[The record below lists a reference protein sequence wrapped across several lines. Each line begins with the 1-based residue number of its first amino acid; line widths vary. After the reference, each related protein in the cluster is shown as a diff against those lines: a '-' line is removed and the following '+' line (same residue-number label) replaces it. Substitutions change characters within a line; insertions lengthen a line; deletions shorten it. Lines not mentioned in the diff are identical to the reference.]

1 MDSNIRKNP
10 SRKECEKAIR
20 RILITEILE
29 NGKNKHF
36 RMATDFI
43 TYFEALYPASDSL
56 TKQVQR
62 AVKAMNMPKDEDG
75 FFIIDRTPEQMA
87 QDRELQ
93 SLFNRS
99 DAQIQSLE
107 DCEQVFVRL
116 DADYIDYL
124 IFQMEESDSLRDKY
138 VTIQKT
144 SNGMI
149 IYTKEKKKL
158 EQLLQRLMLP
168 EKSS

>member
-1 MDSNIRKNP
+1 MDDTIRKNP

-75 FFIIDRTPEQMA
+75 YFIIDRTPEQVK
-87 QDRELQ
+87 ELHTLLEHANAHVE
-93 SLFNRS
+93 SL
-99 DAQIQSLE
+99 D
-107 DCEQVFVRL
+107 DCEQLFLTL
-116 DADYIDYL
+116 DPDYSDYITYR
-124 IFQMEESDSLRDKY
+124 IAHSDTLRDKY

-144 SNGMI
+144 NNGLI
-149 IYTKEKKKL
+149 IYTRDKKKL
-158 EQLLQRLMLP
+158 EQVLQRLMLLG
-168 EKSS
+168 

>member
-43 TYFEALYPASDSL
+43 TYFEALYPSSDSL

-75 FFIIDRTPEQMA
+75 YFIIDRTPEQMA
-87 QDRELQ
+87 QDKELQ
-93 SLFNRS
+93 SLFNRAG
-99 DAQIQSLE
+99 AQLQSLE
-107 DCEQVFVRL
+107 DCEQIFIEL
-116 DADYIDYL
+116 EPDYVDYL
-124 IFQMEESDSLRDKY
+124 IFQMEESESLRDKY

-149 IYTKEKKKL
+149 IYTREKKKL

-168 EKSS
+168 S

>member
-1 MDSNIRKNP
+1 MSDVIRKNP

-43 TYFEALYPASDSL
+43 TYFEALYPSSESL

-75 FFIIDRTPEQMA
+75 FFIIDRTPEQVA
-87 QDRELQ
+87 HDKELHM
-93 SLFNRS
+93 LFENAN
-99 DAQIQSLE
+99 AQIKSL
-107 DCEQVFVRL
+107 DGCEQLFLSL
-116 DADYIDYL
+116 DPNYRDYVIY
-124 IFQMEESDSLRDKY
+124 QMTQSDTFRDKY
-138 VTIQKT
+138 VTIQQT
-144 SNGMI
+144 NNGLI
-149 IYTKEKKKL
+149 IYTTDKKKL
-158 EQLLQRLMLP
+158 EQVLQRLMLP
-168 EKSS
+168 G

>member
-1 MDSNIRKNP
+1 MSDMIRKNP

-43 TYFEALYPASDSL
+43 TYFEALYPSSESL

-75 FFIIDRTPEQMA
+75 FFIIDRTPEQVA
-87 QDRELQ
+87 QDKELHM
-93 SLFNRS
+93 LFENAN
-99 DAQIQSLE
+99 AQIKSL
-107 DCEQVFVRL
+107 DGCEQLFLSL
-116 DADYIDYL
+116 DPNYRDYVIY
-124 IFQMEESDSLRDKY
+124 QMTQSDTFRDKY
-138 VTIQKT
+138 VTIQQT
-144 SNGMI
+144 NNGLI
-149 IYTKEKKKL
+149 IYTTDKKKL
-158 EQLLQRLMLP
+158 EQVLQRLMFP
-168 EKSS
+168 S

>member
-1 MDSNIRKNP
+1 MDNTIRKNP

-43 TYFEALYPASDSL
+43 TYFEALYPPSDSL

-75 FFIIDRTPEQMA
+75 FFIIDRTPEQVA
-87 QDRELQ
+87 QDKELHALFDQ
-93 SLFNRS
+93 ANARVESL
-99 DAQIQSLE
+99 D
-107 DCEQVFVRL
+107 DCQQLFLAL
-116 DADYIDYL
+116 DPDYRDYITYR
-124 IFQMEESDSLRDKY
+124 ISHSDTLQDKY
-138 VTIQKT
+138 VTIQET
-144 SNGMI
+144 NNGLI
-149 IYTKEKKKL
+149 IYTRDKKKL
-158 EQLLQRLMLP
+158 EQVLQRLMLLG
-168 EKSS
+168 

>member
-1 MDSNIRKNP
+1 MDDSSKKNP

-43 TYFEALYPASDSL
+43 TYFEALYPPSDSL

-75 FFIIDRTPEQMA
+75 FFIIDRTPEQVA
-87 QDRELQ
+87 QDKELHTLLEH
-93 SLFNRS
+93 SHARI
-99 DAQIQSLE
+99 DSLE
-107 DCEQVFVRL
+107 DCETLFLSL
-116 DADYIDYL
+116 DPDYRDYITYR
-124 IFQMEESDSLRDKY
+124 ITKSDTLRDKY
-138 VTIQKT
+138 VTIQET
-144 SNGMI
+144 NNGLI
-149 IYTKEKKKL
+149 IYTRDKKKL
-158 EQLLQRLMLP
+158 EQVLQRIMLLG
-168 EKSS
+168 